1 MKKLLIFLVVFFI
14 LFAFPTAKKA
24 SGVRGEITY
33 QGGIEWNPISQI
45 TWLGNST
52 NPAMCENNGNYD
64 VVWQD
69 DRNGNWEI
77 YYSKLTYFGFKL
89 VNDSKITNFNGN
101 DTNPVVVSNGNHV
114 FVVWQREI
122 GNKWAI
128 YFARLLYSNRNITID
143 VPPKELRGV
152 NNATNPKIAMDSQ
165 GFIHVVWQEYRNGQ
179 WDIMYDKIDE
189 NGNPVFSPIDIS
201 NDVTNSTDP
210 VIVTTPNNNVDVL
223 WLDDN
228 VTPGYGVMY
237 RGLDC
242 CGYFRTSV
250 RRISVVSPSTEISAS
265 YEDGINVAFSD
276 NRENRSS
283 EIIFTK
289 LNDTGVTVVDD
300 KNLTALDGIN
310 SDEPMISSSRG
321 RNFLV
326 WRDMNKEIKFAIFD
340 SSGNR
345 IVENINISGENSSE
359 PRIAINFNMV
369 NILWEEKIG
378 GKYHLFMRS
387 GRFPNLKVEKLHVEQ
402 MGTERKI
409 IVNATVSSDT
419 REKISVEYGIY
430 VDGEAVRSGNISLEE
445 EKSLSFIFPISGGLH
460 NITFAVDPNNRIFE
474 SNESDNVLSENIFVR
489 SYAYQLALKKDYYL
503 TPGNETNIS
512 VSIINT
518 GNWKDN
524 YTLEFEN
531 LSSGIFISP
540 SRRMLSL
547 NSSKEKILNFTLFV
561 GKEVK
566 IGNYT
571 ITLNVSSHSNITS
584 VENLTVHVIPR
595 MYFEIQYDNL
605 HYVLPGADYNIKIK
619 IINLGDC
626 NDSYF
631 ISLLTNSTWPTILE
645 NETMN
650 ISAGNAEEAIIH
662 VAIPNGTDAFTKTV
676 FLVGVESSKSHMVE
690 NATIMVIVAPYHHA
704 EAYVIHA
711 NFTGGNYY
719 FQIMVINTGNLVDFF
734 NFNVSGEMESYSLL
748 SEYSSL
754 LPKGGKCMV
763 NLSVFIPPE
772 FLAGSYSLSF
782 NVFSG
787 NISLLSLPLSLTV
800 PSKYSFSASATAKG
814 DEIILTI
821 KNEGNAPDSITI
833 MPTMKKNMTWEIEY
847 LGRNY
852 TNISYVLLQP
862 NQTAKVTITPKG
874 KLENGEYNVNL
885 ILKSSSGLQ
894 KNISVKIKIGEEGGG
909 ILGFIM
915 DNLLYIVIAVVA
927 VVAIFIYL
935 TMRK

>member
-14 LFAFPTAKKA
+14 LFAFPAGKNA
-24 SGVRGEITY
+24 SRVRGGITY
-33 QGGIEWNPISQI
+33 QGGIEWNSIRQI

-52 NPAMCENNGNYD
+52 NPAIYENNGNYD

-69 DRNGNWEI
+69 DRIGNWEI

-89 VNDSKITNFNGN
+89 VNDSRITSFDGN
-101 DTNPVVVSNGNHV
+101 DTNPAVVSNGDHV

-201 NDVTNSTDP
+201 YDETNSTEP
-210 VIVTTPNNNVDVL
+210 VIITTPDNNVNVL

-228 VTPGYGVMY
+228 ITPGYGVMY

-242 CGYFRTSV
+242 CGYFRTPV

-265 YEDGINVAFSD
+265 YENGINVAFSD
-276 NRENRSS
+276 KRENRSS

-289 LNDTGVTVVDD
+289 LNDTGVTVIDD

-345 IVENINISGENSSE
+345 IVENINISGDNASE
-359 PRIAINFNMV
+359 PCIAINSNMV
-369 NILWEEKIG
+369 NILWEEKTG

-402 MGTERKI
+402 MGTEKKI

-430 VDGEAVRSGNISLEE
+430 VDEEPVRLGNVSLEGE
-445 EKSLSFIFPISGGLH
+445 NSLSFIFPISGGLH
-460 NITFAVDPNNRIFE
+460 NITFAMDPNNRIFE
-474 SNESDNVLSENIFVR
+474 SNESDNILSEHIFVK

-512 VSIINT
+512 VSLINT

-524 YTLEFEN
+524 YSLEFEN
-531 LSSGIFISP
+531 LSSGILIYP
-540 SRRMLSL
+540 PRRTLSL
-547 NSSKEKILNFTLFV
+547 NSSEEKILNFTLFV
-561 GKEVK
+561 SREAD

-571 ITLNVSSHSNITS
+571 ITLNVSSESNITS
-584 VENLTVHVIPR
+584 VENITIHVVPR
-595 MYFEIQYDNL
+595 MYFEIQYNNL
-605 HYVLPGADYNIKIK
+605 HYVLPGAEYNIKIK
-619 IINLGDC
+619 ILNLGDS
-626 NDSYF
+626 NDSYY
-631 ISLLTNSTWPTILE
+631 ISLLTNSSWPISLE
-645 NETMN
+645 NTSMN
-650 ISAGNAEEAIIH
+650 VSAGNAEEAIIH
-662 VAIPNGTDAFTKTV
+662 VAIPNGTDAFTKAG
-676 FLVGVESSKSHMVE
+676 FLVSVESSKSHMVE

-704 EAYVIHA
+704 EAYIIDA
-711 NFTGGNYY
+711 NFSGGDYY
-719 FQIMVINTGNLVDFF
+719 FQIMVINNGNLVDFF
-734 NFNVSGEMESYSLL
+734 NFNVSGEMANYSLL

-754 LPKGGKCMV
+754 LPKSGKCVV
-763 NLSVFIPPE
+763 NLSVYIPPE

-787 NISLLSLPLSLTV
+787 NISLLSLPLSLTI
-800 PSKYSFSASATAKG
+800 PSRYSFSASATAKG

-833 MPTMKKNMTWEIEY
+833 VPTMKKNMTWEIEY

-852 TNISYVLLQP
+852 TNITYVVLQP
-862 NQTAKVTITPKG
+862 NQTAKVTITPKS
-874 KLENGEYNVNL
+874 KLENGEYKVDV
-885 ILKSSSGLQ
+885 ILKSSSGLE
-894 KNISVKIKIGEEGGG
+894 KNISVKIRMGKEGGG
-909 ILGFIM
+909 ILDFIM
-915 DNLLYIVIAVVA
+915 NNLLYIVIAAVA
-927 VVAIFIYL
+927 IVAIFIYL
-935 TMRK
+935 SVKE